1 MASTSQAAVAGRSS
15 SFTGRNGL
23 VDKYFYF
30 AMSLLVA
37 AIVVWGFSH
46 SINANLFHPAIP
58 RPFLLW
64 IHGAAFSSW
73 VAFYIFQSALIRTH
87 NVKWHRFF
95 GWFGVGLAAAMVVLG
110 FTTAIIMGHFD
121 AVQLHQPDPAFLS
134 VPFGDMVIFPVCVAL
149 AIYWRKKPELH
160 RRMLFIA
167 TCSLLDA
174 PFGRIDYI
182 FDHRLFYVCLDSVI
196 LLGVVRDLVVNR
208 RIHTVY
214 RVALPLMI
222 VFQVFIVYLW
232 RGSPAWWLKSC
243 QSILGI

>member
-1 MASTSQAAVAGRSS
+1 MASISQAAAAGRPNALA
-15 SFTGRNGL
+15 GRNGL
-23 VDKYFYF
+23 VDRYFYF
-30 AMSLLVA
+30 AMSLLFA

-46 SINANLFHPAIP
+46 SINANLFHPSIP

-64 IHGAAFSSW
+64 IHGAAFSAW
-73 VAFYIFQSALIRTH
+73 VAFYIFQSALVRTR

-95 GWFGVGLAAAMVVLG
+95 GWFGVGLAAVMVTLG
-110 FTTAIIMGHFD
+110 FTIAVIMNRFD

-134 VPFGDMVIFPVCVAL
+134 VPFFDMIAFGTCVSL

-182 FDHRLFYVCLDSVI
+182 FNHSLFFVCLDAII
-196 LLGVVRDLVVNR
+196 LLGVVRDLLVNR
-208 RIHTVY
+208 RIHMVY
-214 RVALPLMI
+214 RVAFPLLI
-222 VFQVFIVYLW
+222 VFQGFIIYLW
-232 RGSPAWWLKSC
+232 RGSPSWWLNAC
-243 QSILGI
+243 HAILG